1 MARPQRYT
9 EAQVIAALTHTK
21 GMVHLAAKHLG
32 CDPDTVQRYC
42 QRYPSVQATKEAQRG
57 EMVDQAE
64 LWLWQSIQ
72 RGEPWAITFT
82 LRTLGRTRG
91 YGEKIEQAGPQD
103 GPLVIKVVYAGHEP
117 GKEA

>member
-9 EAQVIAALTHTK
+9 PAQVIAALDEAK
-21 GMVHLAAKHLG
+21 GLVSLAAKRLG

-42 QRYPSVQATKEAQRG
+42 KRYPRTQAAKEVQCGA
-57 EMVDQAE
+57 MVDEAE
-64 LWLWQSIQ
+64 LHLWQSIQ

-82 LRTLGRTRG
+82 LRTLGHNRG
-91 YGEKIEQAGPQD
+91 YGEKIEHAGPQD